1 MCVLKEEENARG
13 AACWMG
19 LEFRLAQGHRGT
31 ALSLILL
38 QVGLLAAPLGD
49 LCVITKLFSRS
60 FGLFFLFR
68 DVQASDLSLQW
79 DLRLWVCLYE

>member
-1 MCVLKEEENARG
+1 MPEVL
-13 AACWMG
+13 
-19 LEFRLAQGHRGT
+19 LAGWDWSSGWPKVT

-79 DLRLWVCLYE
+79 DLRLWMCLYE